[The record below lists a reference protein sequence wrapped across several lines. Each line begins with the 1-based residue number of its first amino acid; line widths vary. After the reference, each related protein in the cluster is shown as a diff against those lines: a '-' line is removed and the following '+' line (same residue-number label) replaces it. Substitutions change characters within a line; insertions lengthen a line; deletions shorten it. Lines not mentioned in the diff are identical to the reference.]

1 MGGVPPMQNPFAP
14 MPPMPLAGSPQ
25 PPMPMPPMAQGQGQ
39 QMMASTAGRRRRFG
53 DALEGMLGR
62 NQGIGAAMPQQQR
75 PMPMPPMMPQQQMVA
90 PGTPMMRTPTP
101 RPMAMG
107 GEVDIFDGGLSL
119 GPAPD
124 GLGVY
129 LDGNRLSDPADMHQ
143 KMLRAGYSRDAIM
156 DSAAHIADDLM
167 EYAGGARSGF
177 GHGGYEDGGQVLP
190 RRTDIMGQDHFLAY
204 IRPDEAEILEDL
216 GGAGEPGPGGI
227 PSYFLHTSEARSR
240 WGGGSVNTSAKDA
253 DMGVGAINTGKTYTS
268 SSVDWDK
275 VFAANDDKP
284 SNVTSAPVG
293 EVDFTTINPATGQQ
307 TTVATIDYGDDD
319 DDGPVIKDVTYYDDT
334 GTTEVAAPVVTT
346 NTAYVDPNTG
356 GVTVYDEPSTP
367 AAVYTPPPV
376 YTDRRGKTYGSQ
388 AEADAAD
395 RAFAAQLALAS
406 ASVRDDAARVGL
418 GVSDDEV
425 DYLAGLRMDDGKV
438 QPGFVPSSMLGGAGP
453 AGLYS
458 GIGGI
463 GSGPASGVGVGVTP
477 APITSPD
484 ISTDVSRPDVGPEA
498 QYEIDDL
505 FGTGLG
511 SDILSLA
518 TPSAATMYPYDVPAS
533 VLADQLR
540 GGPLTPGMALPDAG
554 DIKPYDFAASTISA
568 DQPLTDDDMGLP
580 SGPVTD
586 LQSGLGRIA
595 ARDADMDP
603 FGTGTQLS
611 LQDVKDRVARAEGT
625 ADEGGYG
632 RLLGNQEGRFGVD
645 LTNMTVQEVLDFQKQ
660 RGPGSYAE
668 YSQGVNKQRGQ
679 VRDDGTGKISTPAG
693 KYQIVGATLEDL
705 VKNPEVGVSL
715 DDKFDAATQEKLG
728 SYLIAER
735 RGLNDLQAG
744 NITREQ
750 FEANLGKEFEGIKRG
765 LDKGAGSTA
774 LTIGAASETGRQVE
788 QDRRDDNVEKIQQQ
802 IGDQAEPT
810 GGEKLFYDFVG
821 QLGFGLGKP
830 FADKLRGASRED
842 RQAIIDQHLYALQN
856 GATPKTDEEG
866 NYVGFDISTMDT
878 FADKVLG
885 AEDITQ
891 FLPGGAEDADGDGVP
906 DYVRFGQVYDA
917 QSTAADKDPYG
928 MSTEQGFITEDGR
941 EFFVDAT
948 GNVVEVTDGVV
959 PFEVGGG
966 DDVTD
971 IFTAT
976 TTTTSDDDDT
986 TTTTT
991 DDTGH
996 KDGVC
1001 NNPDYVYNPET
1012 DMCEPPKEEETDGDL
1027 GSPITTG
1034 ISPRS
1039 FDEVLRSVV
1048 VPAPDIPSI
1057 STNIRPMQG
1066 GGMAGLNR
1074 AADNF
1079 LKALAG

>member
-1 MGGVPPMQNPFAP
+1 
-14 MPPMPLAGSPQ
+14 
-25 PPMPMPPMAQGQGQ
+25 
-39 QMMASTAGRRRRFG
+39 
-53 DALEGMLGR
+53 
-62 NQGIGAAMPQQQR
+62 
-75 PMPMPPMMPQQQMVA
+75 
-90 PGTPMMRTPTP
+90 
-101 RPMAMG
+101 
-107 GEVDIFDGGLSL
+107 
-119 GPAPD
+119 
-124 GLGVY
+124 
-129 LDGNRLSDPADMHQ
+129 
-143 KMLRAGYSRDAIM
+143 
-156 DSAAHIADDLM
+156 
-167 EYAGGARSGF
+167 
-177 GHGGYEDGGQVLP
+177 
-190 RRTDIMGQDHFLAY
+190 
-204 IRPDEAEILEDL
+204 
-216 GGAGEPGPGGI
+216 
-227 PSYFLHTSEARSR
+227 
-240 WGGGSVNTSAKDA
+240 
-253 DMGVGAINTGKTYTS
+253 
-268 SSVDWDK
+268 
-275 VFAANDDKP
+275 
-284 SNVTSAPVG
+284 
-293 EVDFTTINPATGQQ
+293 
-307 TTVATIDYGDDD
+307 
-319 DDGPVIKDVTYYDDT
+319 
-334 GTTEVAAPVVTT
+334 
-346 NTAYVDPNTG
+346 
-356 GVTVYDEPSTP
+356 
-367 AAVYTPPPV
+367 
-376 YTDRRGKTYGSQ
+376 
-388 AEADAAD
+388 
-395 RAFAAQLALAS
+395 
-406 ASVRDDAARVGL
+406 
-418 GVSDDEV
+418 
-425 DYLAGLRMDDGKV
+425 
-438 QPGFVPSSMLGGAGP
+438 
-453 AGLYS
+453 
-458 GIGGI
+458 
-463 GSGPASGVGVGVTP
+463 
-477 APITSPD
+477 
-484 ISTDVSRPDVGPEA
+484 
-498 QYEIDDL
+498 
-505 FGTGLG
+505 
-511 SDILSLA
+511 
-518 TPSAATMYPYDVPAS
+518 
-533 VLADQLR
+533 
-540 GGPLTPGMALPDAG
+540 LPDAG

-586 LQSGLGRIA
+586 MDRGLGT
-595 ARDADMDP
+595 P
-603 FGTGTQLS
+603 STV
-611 LQDVKDRVARAEGT
+611 QDVAPPEAGYTSLSDTKDRISRAEGT

-632 RLLGNQEGRFGVD
+632 RLLGGQEGRFDVD

-668 YSQGVNKQRGQ
+668 YSQGVNEQRGMT
-679 VRDDGTGKISTPAG
+679 RDDGTGVISTPAG
-693 KYQIVGATLEDL
+693 KYQVVGSTLQSLVDQGIVDPNA
-705 VKNPEVGVSL
+705 
-715 DDKFDAATQEKLG
+715 KFDEGTQERIG
-728 SYLIAER
+728 THLIM
-735 RGLNDLQAG
+735 NDLAG
-744 NITREQ
+744 GKGLSDLKSGDITQEQ
-750 FEANLGKEFEGIKRG
+750 FEAALGKQFEGIERG

-774 LTIGAASETGRQVE
+774 LTIGAASETGRQAEV
-788 QDRRDDNVEKIQQQ
+788 DRRDENVEKIQQQ

-830 FADKLRGASRED
+830 LADKLRGASRED
-842 RQAIIDQHLYALQN
+842 RQAIIDQHLYALEN

-885 AEDITQ
+885 AEDITK

-917 QSTAADKDPYG
+917 QSTAATEDPYG

-959 PFEVGGG
+959 PFQVGGG

-1012 DMCEPPKEEETDGDL
+1012 DKCEPKKEEDTDGDL